1 MGLAAL
7 MQRVASSLRLAEM
20 VKARLQRRGS
30 HSPGTAT
37 VAAINW
43 TAHAKHAGLVE
54 PQGLEGGGAAYV
66 AGAGPVPLGVE
77 RWLEAAWS
85 LRLRLP
91 VGGCFGIQLE

>member
-1 MGLAAL
+1 
-7 MQRVASSLRLAEM
+7 MQRVSSLRLAEM

-30 HSPGTAT
+30 HLPGTET

-43 TAHAKHAGLVE
+43 TAHAKNAGLVE
-54 PQGLEGGGAAYV
+54 PQGLEGGGRAAYV
-66 AGAGPVPLGVE
+66 AGAGPVHSGVG

-91 VGGCFGIQLE
+91 MGGCFGIQLE